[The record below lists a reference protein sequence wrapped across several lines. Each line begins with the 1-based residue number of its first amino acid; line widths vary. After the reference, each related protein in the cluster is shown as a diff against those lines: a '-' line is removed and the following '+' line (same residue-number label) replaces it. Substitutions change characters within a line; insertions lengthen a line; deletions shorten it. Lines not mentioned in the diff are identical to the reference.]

1 MAKRTYILL
10 AEDDRND
17 ALLVSL
23 AFQKILPGASL
34 EVVSDGFQTLE
45 YLKGSAL
52 YSDRSIYPFPDVL
65 LLDLNLPLVDGFEVL
80 RWIRQKPEFNML
92 PIIALTGSSRAED
105 TKLASALGANKCML
119 KSQGFRLL
127 AETVLQIG
135 STQTYK
141 SAGWLLAG

>member
-1 MAKRTYILL
+1 VAKRTYILL

-34 EVVSDGFQTLE
+34 EVVSDGVQAIE
-45 YLKGSAL
+45 YLKGSGF

-65 LLDLNLPLVDGFEVL
+65 LLDLNLPLMDGFEVL
-80 RWIRQKPEFNML
+80 RWIRQQPEFKIL
-92 PIIALTGSSRAED
+92 PIITLTGSSRAED
-105 TKLASALGANKCML
+105 TKLALALGADKCML

-127 AETVLQIG
+127 AEAVLKASG
-135 STQTYK
+135 TQARR
-141 SAGWLLAG
+141 SPCSVLNE